1 MATEN
6 SASSGASHLPPSWPE
21 ARDDVPS
28 SWPSGGQEPSGVPM
42 SWPEAAPAQ
51 PSWPEAPQAPA
62 WPDPPRGDAAWPE
75 APRNDVHRNDGSRSP
90 RQGGDAS
97 WPEQPRQ
104 SWPEAPRQEPGWP
117 ETPRQQD
124 VPVSWPEQPQPIQ
137 PQDPVPAWSQPP
149 TPSANA
155 WSNLSTPAPWPN
167 SPSNVPP
174 GGPSASLGDPLDH
187 TVTLGRAPGP
197 LDAPI
202 QPGRPVQPGQP
213 GLSPL
218 DGPGGPSAV
227 PADERTM
234 MYGGRPGDG
243 ILGDQAVPSNQL
255 GAAHVGAP
263 PPGGQGMPGG
273 PGMHG
278 DGHPDQARPGSNLNR
293 DPSDPD
299 RRFVTAGQISGS
311 RTPPPDRQQE
321 LWNNVFGD
329 EFEGMSEH
337 DSLDDES
344 GKPIWIYA
352 LGGSVAIALVA
363 ALLWAFLAGPLAG
376 EDTPESKTAASP
388 AASGGPTKGGTG
400 KTSTTI
406 PALPKYPGKASPV
419 TGRVEDAAAGVSLP
433 RLGGTWQL
441 DQRATVKS
449 TFGYDTR
456 QYVQVAPEKYAQ
468 IMSGPLPSQL
478 SSLYEEDNLEPVI
491 KRMVLQ
497 ARKNLYP
504 AGNKVR
510 KIAQQSIKVGAST
523 GRLIAYT
530 MTAGTDKATI
540 VTMAINAGGDV
551 PAIVFVSIPEEGKQL
566 LPDIRTVMNQLK
578 VSAQ

>member
-1 MATEN
+1 M
-6 SASSGASHLPPSWPE
+6 
-21 ARDDVPS
+21 PS

-51 PSWPEAPQAPA
+51 PSWPEAPQAPSWPEPPRA
-62 WPDPPRGDAAWPE
+62 EASWPD
-75 APRNDVHRNDGSRSP
+75 APRNDSYRNDARP
-90 RQGGDAS
+90 QGGDAS
-97 WPEQPRQ
+97 WPEPARP
-104 SWPEAPRQEPGWP
+104 SWPDPPRQEQGRP
-117 ETPRQQD
+117 ETPRHE
-124 VPVSWPEQPQPIQ
+124 VPVSWPEQQQQPAQ
-137 PQDPVPAWSQPP
+137 PQAPVPAWSQPP
-149 TPSANA
+149 TPSPGA

-167 SPSNVPP
+167 SSSA
-174 GGPSASLGDPLDH
+174 GPSASAGDPLDR

-197 LDAPI
+197 LDAP
-202 QPGRPVQPGQP
+202 VQPAP
-213 GLSPL
+213 SPL
-218 DGPGGPSAV
+218 DGPGAPSAH
-227 PADERTM
+227 PADEHTV
-234 MYGGRPGDG
+234 MYGGRQADTMVGDHG
-243 ILGDQAVPSNQL
+243 MPSGPL

-263 PPGGQGMPGG
+263 PAGPGVPGMP
-273 PGMHG
+273 G
-278 DGHPDQARPGSNLNR
+278 DGHPDQPRPGSNLNR

-329 EFEGMSEH
+329 EYEGG
-337 DSLDDES
+337 DSLDDEP

-352 LGGSVAIALVA
+352 LGGSVVIALIA

-376 EDTPESKTAASP
+376 EDTPENKAVSSP
-388 AASGGPTKGGTG
+388 AASTGPSKGTG
-400 KTSTTI
+400 KQSTTI

-468 IMSGPLPSQL
+468 VMSGPLPSNL
-478 SSLYEEDNLEPVI
+478 SALYQEDDLEPVI

-497 ARKNLYP
+497 ARKDFYP

-510 KIAQQSIKVGAST
+510 KIAQQPIKVGTAT
-523 GRLIAYT
+523 GRLIAYA
-530 MTAGTDKATI
+530 MTAGTEKATI
-540 VTMAINAGGDV
+540 VTMAINTGGDV
-551 PAIVFVSIPEEGKQL
+551 PAIVFVSIPDAGKQL

-578 VSAQ
+578 LSAQ